1 VRTRTNKGIILAGGA
16 GSRLHPLTL
25 SVSKQL
31 MPVYDKPMIYYPL
44 ATLMSAGIREI
55 LVITTP
61 EDQSAFQRLLGDGSQ
76 WGVAVTWEV
85 QPKPEGL
92 AQAFIIGEEFIGGE
106 SVALILGDNIFYG
119 HGLARQLVSAAE
131 DTANATVFA
140 YHVNDPERYGV
151 VHFDAGGKALGI
163 EEKPA
168 RPKSGYAVTGLY
180 FYDNRVV
187 EMARGLQPS
196 ARGELEI
203 TDINRLYLED
213 GSLQVRVMG
222 RGAAWLDT
230 GTHDSLIE
238 AAQFVQII
246 EHRQGLK
253 ICCPEEIAYKNGFI
267 DRKRVLELA
276 DALGKSGY
284 GDYLRTVV
292 SDTTF

>member
-1 VRTRTNKGIILAGGA
+1 VSERTNKGIILAGGA

-44 ATLMSAGIREI
+44 STLMSAGIREI

-61 EDQSAFQRLLGDGSQ
+61 EDQAAFQRLLRDGSQ
-76 WGVAVTWEV
+76 WGISISWAV
-85 QPKPEGL
+85 QPRPEGL
-92 AQAFIIGEEFIGGE
+92 AQAFVIGEEFIAGE

-151 VHFDAGGKALGI
+151 VHFDEDGRALGI
-163 EEKPA
+163 EEKPLE
-168 RPKSGYAVTGLY
+168 PKSSYAVTGLY
-180 FYDNRVV
+180 FYDCRVV
-187 EMARGLQPS
+187 EMAKSLKPS

-203 TDINRLYLED
+203 TDINKLYLDD
-213 GSLQVRVMG
+213 GTLQVRVMG

-253 ICCPEEIAYKNGFI
+253 ICCPEEVAYKNRFI
-267 DRKRVLELA
+267 DRVRMLELA

-284 GDYLRTVV
+284 GDYLRTIVDD
-292 SDTTF
+292 STF

>member
-1 VRTRTNKGIILAGGA
+1 MPGSTNKGIILAGGA

-44 ATLMSAGIREI
+44 STLMSARIRDV

-61 EDQSAFQRLLGDGSQ
+61 DDQPAFQKLLGDGRQ
-76 WGVAVTWEV
+76 WGISLSYEV
-85 QPKPEGL
+85 QPEPGGL
-92 AQAFIIGEEFIGGE
+92 AQAFLIGEDFIDGQ
-106 SVALILGDNIFYG
+106 SVSLILGDNIFYG
-119 HGLARQLVSAAE
+119 HGLARQLQAAAQR
-131 DTANATVFA
+131 DASATVFA

-151 VHFDAGGKALGI
+151 VQFDDEGRALDI

-168 RPKSGYAVTGLY
+168 RPRSSYAVTGLY
-180 FYDNRVV
+180 FYDERVV
-187 EMARGLQPS
+187 DMAKKLKPS
-196 ARGELEI
+196 ARGELEV

-213 GSLQVRVMG
+213 GSLLVEVLG

-246 EHRQGLK
+246 ERRQGLK

-267 DRKRVLELA
+267 DKKQVQSLA
-276 DALGKSGY
+276 EKLGKSGY
-284 GDYLRTVV
+284 GDYLRALLE
-292 SDTTF
+292 DTTF